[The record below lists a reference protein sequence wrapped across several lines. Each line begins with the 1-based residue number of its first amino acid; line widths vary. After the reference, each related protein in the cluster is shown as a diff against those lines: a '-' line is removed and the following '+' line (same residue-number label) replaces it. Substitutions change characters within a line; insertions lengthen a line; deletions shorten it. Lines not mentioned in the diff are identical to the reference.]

1 MEGRQACPLPFG
13 IGAAAV
19 IRYGLTEITIHAH
32 PGRPGHARNA
42 ARGNSDTPLSGGVSE
57 DKAVGHNTRQRFVER
72 VIERGQR
79 WRRPAGRADFE
90 PHRDAIA
97 RFVAGGGID

>member
-57 DKAVGHNTRQRFVER
+57 DKARTRQWGTTHGSALWSESLNV
-72 VIERGQR
+72 
-79 WRRPAGRADFE
+79 DS
-90 PHRDAIA
+90 
-97 RFVAGGGID
+97 GGGGQLDVLTLNPTAM